1 MDKKETGK
9 PLKKYR
15 FLLGTRD
22 AFEWSMTVVI
32 IAIGFV
38 LAGLIIG
45 FFATATA
52 PVGYEDE
59 HGFHFGQHQGGSMVS
74 HDPAPVRHVPSA
86 AQLSPKPA

>member
-1 MDKKETGK
+1 
-9 PLKKYR
+9 
-15 FLLGTRD
+15 
-22 AFEWSMTVVI
+22 MTVVI

-45 FFATATA
+45 LFATATA

-59 HGFHFGQHQGGSMVS
+59 NGFHFGQQQGGSMVS
-74 HDPAPVRHVPSA
+74 RDSAPVRHVPGA